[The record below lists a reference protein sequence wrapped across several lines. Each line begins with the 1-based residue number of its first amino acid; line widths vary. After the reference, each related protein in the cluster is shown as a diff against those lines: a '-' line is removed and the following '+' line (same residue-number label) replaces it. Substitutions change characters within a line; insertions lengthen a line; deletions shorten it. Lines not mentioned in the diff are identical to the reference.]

1 MIRTLNKFGIEGIY
15 CNIVEAM
22 YDKPTANII
31 PQGENLKG
39 FTQRLGTRQGYPIS
53 PLLCNIVLE
62 VLAREI
68 RQVKGTQIRE
78 EEVKISLRR

>member
-1 MIRTLNKFGIEGIY
+1 MIRTLNKFGIEGID

-31 PQGENLKG
+31 PHGENLKG
-39 FTQRLGTRQGYPIS
+39 CTQGLGTRQGHPIS
-53 PLLCNIVLE
+53 SLLCNIVLE

-68 RQVKGTQIRE
+68 RQVKGTQIRK
-78 EEVKISLRR
+78 EEVKISVCR